1 MCNIDATLLTEK
13 WTLIVYHISN
23 VHEWDDGE
31 SNVFNK
37 FVHSVGEQYIKKWLW
52 SSQKTWC
59 VAKPCCRT

>member
-37 FVHSVGEQYIKKWLW
+37 FVHSVGEQYIKKWL
-52 SSQKTWC
+52 
-59 VAKPCCRT
+59 